1 MSARVYI
8 FEPNGWDLI
17 DPTPNAPAPGTLV
30 RKVQP
35 FGCPRNG
42 TMGHC
47 YVEAVETVEERK
59 ARSLRIAKS
68 GSCRKRRGDARP
80 FALVSLGSLTPA
92 GTVTS

>member
-1 MSARVYI
+1 MSARLYI
-8 FEPNGWDLI
+8 FDPNGWDTI
-17 DPTPNAPAPGTLV
+17 MPTANAPTAGTIV

-47 YVEAVETVEERK
+47 YVEPVDGGA
-59 ARSLRIAKS
+59 
-68 GSCRKRRGDARP
+68 

-92 GTVTS
+92 GRVKR